1 MVEIFT
7 TLWLKS
13 LTYFLFI
20 HSSLA
25 ALCLQCCS
33 GSPPLRGAGLLS
45 AAGCGTPLCCGV
57 WGPPSAAGCGGSSLL
72 RGAGAPL
79 RCRVRGL
86 LYVAGLPSPVGCGAP
101 LHSGLQGSS
110 PLWGAGLFYAVGCGA
125 LLHCRVR
132 GSHPLKGAGASL
144 RCGVRGSPPLRGAWT
159 PLHCGVRGLPS
170 IVGCGA
176 SLRCRVQDS
185 SPLQGAGLSSVA
197 GCGGSSLLLG
207 AGRSGFPWG
216 GARALGAWASAATAR
231 GSGLAVQGLQN
242 TGSEVAAHRF
252 SCSAAR
258 GISPGQGLNLCTLHG
273 LADSYPRHR
282 QGRP

>member
-144 RCGVRGSPPLRGAWT
+144 RCGVRGSPPLWGAGLPSVAGCVDSPPLRGAGAS
-159 PLHCGVRGLPS
+159 LHCGVRGFP
-170 IVGCGA
+170 
-176 SLRCRVQDS
+176 
-185 SPLQGAGLSSVA
+185 PLQGAGLLSTAGCGALLCCRVWGLLSVA
-197 GCGGSSLLLG
+197 GCGPQRLPVG
-207 AGRSGFPWG
+207 W
-216 GARALGAWASAATAR
+216 SA
-231 GSGLAVQGLQN
+231 GSGRVGFSSYS
-242 TGSEVAAHRF
+242 TRVWSGGSRAPEHRLG
-252 SCSAAR
+252 SCST
-258 GISPGQGLNLCTLHG
+258 QV
-273 LADSYPRHR
+273 
-282 QGRP
+282 

>member
-1 MVEIFT
+1 MAKIINV
-7 TLWLKS
+7 
-13 LTYFLFI
+13 LFI
-20 HSSLA
+20 HSFIFGSAVSSVLLGLPSA
-25 ALCLQCCS
+25 AGCGAPLCGGVRDSSMLW
-33 GSPPLRGAGLLS
+33 GVGAPLRCGVRGLLS
-45 AAGCGTPLCCGV
+45 AAGCGGSPPLQ
-57 WGPPSAAGCGGSSLL
+57 
-72 RGAGAPL
+72 GAGASL
-79 RCRVRGL
+79 C
-86 LYVAGLPSPVGCGAP
+86 CGAP
-101 LHSGLQGSS
+101 LPCGVRGS
-110 PLWGAGLFYAVGCGA
+110 PPQRVAGLLSAVGCGA